1 MAKLNEFV
9 KDFIPQTTKNISEL
23 DVIDYKNVEIFHD
36 GKGMNED
43 GAEYTYSYLLVNKER
58 YRVTSGVIKQLKDM
72 LEANPNLSKFRVK
85 KSGEGKLGTK
95 YQVIPIM

>member
-9 KDFIPQTTKNISEL
+9 KEFIPQTTKNISEL
-23 DVIDYKNVEIFHD
+23 DVVNTNADIFHD
-36 GKGMNED
+36 GKGLNEE
-43 GAEYTYSYLLVNKER
+43 GEEYTYSYILVNNEK
-58 YRVTSGVIKQLKDM
+58 YRITSGVIKQLKDI
-72 LEANPNLSKFRVK
+72 LLANPAMTKFKVK

>member
-9 KDFIPQTTKNISEL
+9 KEFVPQTTKNISEL
-23 DVIDYKNVEIFHD
+23 DVVSIEAEILHD
-36 GKGMNED
+36 GKGMNEN
-43 GAEYTYSYLLVNKER
+43 GEEYTYSYLLVNNER
-58 YRVTSGVIKQLKDM
+58 YRVTSGVIKQLKDI
-72 LEANPNLSKFRVK
+72 LAENPKLTKFKVK